1 MFDDSSLEILPSLLS
16 LVALEGVRGWVALVT
31 DLEVLFKVLDETAPV
46 DDFVRLDELQQLAS
60 LKIQREP
67 NSINQIHEFL
77 SKSSLLTSIWATAAS
92 SCPRSKCESDFA
104 ARCHKARGA
113 NR

>member
-16 LVALEGVRGWVALVT
+16 LVALESVRGWVALVT

-46 DDFVRLDELQQLAS
+46 DGFVRLDELQQLAS

-67 NSINQIHEFL
+67 N
-77 SKSSLLTSIWATAAS
+77 
-92 SCPRSKCESDFA
+92 
-104 ARCHKARGA
+104 
-113 NR
+113 